1 MRALPLL
8 LLLSL
13 TACGG
18 GGKESGGNQAAPAPS
33 PTGPAPKTPVMQI
46 TPAPGNEA
54 EWMEP
59 RDAPG
64 APTSAPY
71 ANLLDQPVVKGPPAK

>member
-1 MRALPLL
+1 MRALSLL

-13 TACGG
+13 AACGG
-18 GGKESGGNQAAPAPS
+18 GKEGSGNQAAPAPS

-46 TPAPGNEA
+46 TPAPGNAA

-64 APTSAPY
+64 APASAPY

>member
-1 MRALPLL
+1 
-8 LLLSL
+8 
-13 TACGG
+13 
-18 GGKESGGNQAAPAPS
+18 
-33 PTGPAPKTPVMQI
+33 MQI

>member
-1 MRALPLL
+1 MMRLLPYLALPFLA
-8 LLLSL
+8 
-13 TACGG
+13 ACGG
-18 GGKESGGNQAAPAPS
+18 GDGGGNQAAPVPKA
-33 PTGPAPKTPVMQI
+33 TGPAPKTPVMEI
-46 TPAPGNEA
+46 TPAPGNQA

-71 ANLLDQPVVKGPPAK
+71 ANLLDQPVVKGPPAR

>member
-1 MRALPLL
+1 MRALPLIA
-8 LLLSL
+8 LLSL

-18 GGKESGGNQAAPAPS
+18 GGEEGAGNKAAPAPT

-46 TPAPGNEA
+46 TPAPGKEV

-59 RDAPG
+59 RDAPN
-64 APTSAPY
+64 APPSAPY
-71 ANLLDQPVVKGPPAK
+71 GNLLDQPVVKGPAAR

>member
-1 MRALPLL
+1 MRALSLL

-13 TACGG
+13 AACGG
-18 GGKESGGNQAAPAPS
+18 GKEGSGNQAAPAPS

-46 TPAPGNEA
+46 TPAPGNAA

-64 APTSAPY
+64 APARAPY